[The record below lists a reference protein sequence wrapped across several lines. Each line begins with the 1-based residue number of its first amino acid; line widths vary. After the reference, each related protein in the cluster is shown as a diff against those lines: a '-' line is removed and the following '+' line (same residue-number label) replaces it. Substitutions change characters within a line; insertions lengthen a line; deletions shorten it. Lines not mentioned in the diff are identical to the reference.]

1 MPAAVKA
8 ITEAQVAEVNVI
20 DLLPSHR
27 SVSFATDLPQ
37 VHDVAV
43 TEQVHDVAVGEC
55 LTEALM
61 SLSGSTSK
69 LSEDKI
75 LQAALDSA
83 CNRSCAG
90 TTWIQRT
97 VQALQLAPSYVR
109 ELIHRVPER
118 ERFRFGNGG
127 QLTSEERVRLP
138 FVIAGKIVLVWVSA
152 VPCSSL
158 GLLLGKDALDA
169 LGALLDFMGNRLQL
183 QLLAP
188 DKWIPLR
195 KLKAGH
201 FSIPCL
207 PTPLT
212 RWPSVSSSEW
222 IVIGKGSCCEVQ
234 VGSKQKRLLKKLK
247 KASAEASVPESQV
260 TEHFLPEAF
269 WSNIRTLGFTM
280 LSGPPRWIGHG
291 NRQPESRAAFR
302 WSWSEV
308 ALAWNSSL
316 ADSAAIPEVFT
327 TSLAVSDH
335 SERMAGA
342 GERHGG
348 EVCMAER
355 LAQADRHREPVHH
368 LPPQGVRPPS
378 RSDGSAVGLYGGR
391 CEHLRPGGIEAA
403 TSEEVARSSGSRD
416 NEIAAAESRREDA
429 ATSRLTRAKRR
440 IAEAQGRAGQS
451 SRIAEREGRPRSHS
465 RSDQEA
471 AAAHREGLDREA
483 ELGSARHPAIVIDSS
498 SEAETQAHSSS
509 NTTDS

>member
-1 MPAAVKA
+1 M
-8 ITEAQVAEVNVI
+8 NVI

-90 TTWIQRT
+90 TTWIQHT

-234 VGSKQKRLLKKLK
+234 VGSKQKWLLKKLK

-269 WSNIRTLGFTM
+269 LEQSSDAWL
-280 LSGPPRWIGHG
+280 HHA
-291 NRQPESRAAFR
+291 SRPTAMDR
-302 WSWSEV
+302 SWEPSAGEPSSFPLVQDDHSAEDSSEV

-316 ADSAAIPEVFT
+316 AGSAAIPEVFT
-327 TSLAVSDH
+327 TSFAVSDH

-355 LAQADRHREPVHH
+355 LAQAEDIGNLRTIFH
-368 LPPQGVRPPS
+368 LKEC
-378 RSDGSAVGLYGGR
+378 A
-391 CEHLRPGGIEAA
+391 HLRDRMSLLLAFLWR
-403 TSEEVARSSGSRD
+403 TMRS
-416 NEIAAAESRREDA
+416 
-429 ATSRLTRAKRR
+429 
-440 IAEAQGRAGQS
+440 
-451 SRIAEREGRPRSHS
+451 P
-465 RSDQEA
+465 
-471 AAAHREGLDREA
+471 
-483 ELGSARHPAIVIDSS
+483 SAWWH
-498 SEAETQAHSSS
+498 
-509 NTTDS
+509 